1 MFFKD
6 DRKGLATLIMKKMS
20 GHGDLKPNFGS
31 SNHSEA
37 KATEDGVEQDYET
50 GYDACCNDMMSAF
63 KSGDASKLKSS
74 LKSFISMVLDEE
86 EKQEDD

>member
-31 SNHSEA
+31 SEHSEV
-37 KATEDGVEQDYET
+37 KKSVEGVEQDYES
-50 GYDACCNDMMSAF
+50 GYDACCSDMMSAF
-63 KSGDASKLKSS
+63 KSDNPSKLKSA

-86 EKQEDD
+86 EKQEEM